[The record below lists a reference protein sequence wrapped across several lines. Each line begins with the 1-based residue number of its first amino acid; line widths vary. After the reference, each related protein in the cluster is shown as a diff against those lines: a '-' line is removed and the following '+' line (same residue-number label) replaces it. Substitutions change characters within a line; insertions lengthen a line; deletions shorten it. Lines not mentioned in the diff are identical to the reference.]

1 MVIEQLVQF
10 GVAGLMGVLWVWERM
25 HSRRTERQLAEAH
38 DHLTRRDQYVAILMR
53 LVRLNTQAMT
63 ELQSGQRRMNQLLEG
78 IQREMAN
85 DDRAA

>member
-38 DHLTRRDQYVAILMR
+38 EHLIRRDHHVGVLIR

-63 ELQSGQRRMNQLLEG
+63 ELQLGQRRMNELLEG
-78 IQREMAN
+78 IQREMAH
-85 DDRAA
+85 DDHAA